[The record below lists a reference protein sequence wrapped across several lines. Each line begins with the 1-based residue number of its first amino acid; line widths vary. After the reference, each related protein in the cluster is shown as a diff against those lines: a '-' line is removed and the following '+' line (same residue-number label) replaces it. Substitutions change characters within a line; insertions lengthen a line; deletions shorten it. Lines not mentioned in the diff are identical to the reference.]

1 MSETPA
7 YRKIIHIDMDA
18 FYASVEQM
26 DNPALRGKAIAVG
39 GSENRGVVAAAS
51 YEARK
56 FGVRSAISGV
66 LAKKYCPEIIFVRP
80 RFDRYKEI
88 SGKIHAIF
96 HDYTDLVEPLSL
108 DEAYLD
114 VTQNKKGNP
123 SASLLAQEIRS
134 RILNEVGLTASA
146 GISVNKFVA
155 KIASDIN
162 KPNGQKTVNPDEII
176 PFLEELPIRKFYGVG
191 KVTTE
196 KMYQLGIFTGADLK
210 TKSVEFLEK
219 HFGKSGAFYYNVVR
233 GIHNSE
239 VKPSRITK
247 SVAAEHTFDVNLSS
261 EIFMLEQLERIAT
274 SLEKRLKKHNISG
287 KTVTLKIKYS
297 DFTQQTR
304 SKTLHYFISD
314 KSLILETVEEL
325 LYQERMKDSV
335 RLLGISLS
343 NLNTEEKK
351 AVVVQ
356 LKFAF

>member
-1 MSETPA
+1 MSETTPL
-7 YRKIIHIDMDA
+7 RKIIHVDMDA

-26 DNPALRGKAIAVG
+26 DNPDLRGKPVAVG
-39 GSENRGVVAAAS
+39 GNEIRGVVSAAS

-56 FGVRSAISGV
+56 FGVRSALSGA
-66 LAKKYCPEIIFVRP
+66 LAKKYCPDLIFVKP

-88 SGKIHAIF
+88 SQKIRKIF

-123 SASLLAQEIRS
+123 SASLIAQEIRL

-146 GISVNKFVA
+146 GISVNKFIA
-155 KIASDIN
+155 KVASDVN
-162 KPNGQKTVNPDEII
+162 KPNGQKTVSPDEVI

-191 KVTTE
+191 KVTAE
-196 KMYQLGIFTGADLK
+196 KMYQLGIFTGLDLK
-210 TKSVEFLEK
+210 SKPIEFLEK
-219 HFGKSGAFYYNVVR
+219 HFGKSGTYYFYVVR

-239 VKPSRITK
+239 VKPNRITK
-247 SVAAEHTFDVNLSS
+247 SVAAEHTFDENLTS
-261 EIFMLEQLERIAT
+261 EIFMQERLETIAAE
-274 SLEKRLKKHNISG
+274 LDRRLKKHKIAG

-304 SKTLHYFISD
+304 SKTLPYFISD
-314 KSLILETVEEL
+314 KSLLFDTVKEL
-325 LYQERMKDSV
+325 LFQERMKDSV

-343 NLNTEEKK
+343 NLNTEIKK
-351 AVVVQ
+351 IIVVQ
-356 LKFAF
+356 LKFDF